1 MIKILI
7 LSLLYTSFDEIE
19 KSSSD
24 EKTLASEIVA
34 LMLNDT
40 AVDEQLQTLLLK
52 SMKMYCFSD

>member
-19 KSSSD
+19 KFGSD
-24 EKTLASEIVA
+24 EKTLASEIVD
-34 LMLNDT
+34 LMLNDM

-52 SMKMYCFSD
+52 SMKIYCFSD